1 MCRRSA
7 PGAPNWRSVRAFVPR
22 SARTIRNCCAPS
34 SCAMTRIC
42 SSSRPEPSPMSQSMA
57 WLMLVIAGLLD
68 VGWAISMKYAEGYT
82 RVGWSIVSLV
92 LLAAFVVL
100 LGRALKVLEVGVAY
114 SVWTGIGAAGT
125 FVMGVVLFG
134 ERLSAMRLAGIA
146 LVLMGIV
153 ALKLA

>member
-1 MCRRSA
+1 
-7 PGAPNWRSVRAFVPR
+7 
-22 SARTIRNCCAPS
+22 
-34 SCAMTRIC
+34 
-42 SSSRPEPSPMSQSMA
+42 MSQSLA
-57 WLMLVIAGLLD
+57 WLMLVIAGALD

-82 RVGWSIVSLV
+82 RLGWSLVSIV
-92 LLAAFVVL
+92 LLVAFVVL

-125 FVMGVVLFG
+125 FIMGVVLFG
-134 ERLSAMRLAGIA
+134 ESLSAMKLAGIA